1 MISALEL
8 KEHQDGLIGNAF
20 VELSSMFGKKFENTV
35 RQRLEDWP
43 YIKEITFKL
52 TDEEYQ
58 VRTELKKWIV
68 SFGYDVSYNES
79 EFTVTIEWK

>member
-8 KEHQDGLIGNAF
+8 KEYQDGLIGNAF
-20 VELSSMFGKKFENTV
+20 VELSSDFCKKFEDTV
-35 RQRLEDWP
+35 KRRLDQWP
-43 YIKEITFKL
+43 YVKQITFKL

-79 EFTVTIEWK
+79 EFTITIEWK